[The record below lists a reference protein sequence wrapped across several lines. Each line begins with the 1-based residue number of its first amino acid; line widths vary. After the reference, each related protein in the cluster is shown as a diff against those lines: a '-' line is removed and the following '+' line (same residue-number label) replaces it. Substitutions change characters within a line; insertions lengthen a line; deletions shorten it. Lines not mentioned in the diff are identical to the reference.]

1 MTRAFSEDLKWR
13 VVYLYHD
20 GYSRKKIARLL
31 HISNSTVDKIL
42 QIYVQWET
50 VVNPRQKPPGR
61 HKTLTQNEM
70 KVTFYKCK
78 NNIMYFY

>member
-1 MTRAFSEDLKWR
+1 MTYAFSENLKWR

-42 QIYVQWET
+42 QIYVQWGT
-50 VVNPRQKPPGR
+50 VVNPWQKPPGR